1 MGFCNCA
8 GNIFRL
14 TIVVGTVIAFALQ
27 WTVQYMCEYALNKD
41 DNTVAVGIWKVMVD
55 DKCVDDTYDPEEAD
69 PFITA
74 ARTMLTLAMVS
85 GFIGGVIVAFE
96 WLLCEVCCA
105 GCITMISYI
114 SAMILSGLVNLIYFS
129 EPCTGFGFDEI
140 QALDVETVYGDGG
153 NHCEFGKGSTYNA
166 FAVVLYFVCAVLLC
180 WYVSTKKK
188 KI

>member
-14 TIVVGTVIAFALQ
+14 AIVVGTVIAVILQ

-55 DKCVDDTYDPEEAD
+55 DQCVDDTYHPEETD

-129 EPCTGFGFDEI
+129 EPCTGIGFNDIADTEYEDL
-140 QALDVETVYGDGG
+140 ADVG

-180 WYVSTKKK
+180 WYVYPRK